1 MNTFDLLKY
10 FGCKSSPMEEAA
22 VREWLANDPDGSHLK
37 KYKDARYIFEGMTLY
52 GEEAK
57 AERIENAKKRPGIF
71 KSIFRYSVA
80 AVVAAL
86 VMFGTASIVMNQ
98 TIDRIAQSTEA
109 VYVPSGKTM
118 ELTLEDGTKLWL
130 NSGTKIE
137 YPTVFGRKS
146 RNVKVIDGEVLFDVT
161 KDEKRP
167 FTVSTFASDIR
178 VLGTKFDVVAD
189 EDGGIFKT
197 SLIRGKVSV
206 TSNCDK
212 NDRIILS
219 PDQSVTMADGRLAV
233 SQMSDPMS
241 EICWTDGLVNLTD
254 LPFDQLMRRF
264 EKVYNVRIVI
274 DREEMPEIRYS
285 RGKVRVSDGV
295 DHALE
300 MLSKASDFKWSHDRN
315 TNVITIR

>member
-10 FGCKSSPMEEAA
+10 FGCKSSPDEEAA
-22 VREWLANDPDGSHLK
+22 VREWLVNDPDGSRLK
-37 KYKDARYIFEGMTLY
+37 KYKDARYMFEGMTLY
-52 GEEAK
+52 GDEAK
-57 AERIENAKKRPGIF
+57 AERVENAKKRPGIF
-71 KSIFRYSVA
+71 KVIFRYSAA

-86 VMFGTASIVMNQ
+86 VMFGTASVVRNQ
-98 TIDRIAQSTEA
+98 TIDRIAQSTES

-118 ELTLEDGTKLWL
+118 ELTLEDGTRLWL
-130 NSGTKIE
+130 NSGTRIE

-146 RNVKVIDGEVLFDVT
+146 RNVKILGGEVLFDVT
-161 KDEKRP
+161 KDAKRP
-167 FTVSTFASDIR
+167 FTVSTFASDIK

-189 EDGGIFKT
+189 EEGGIFKT

-206 TSNCDK
+206 SSNYDK

-219 PDQSVTMADGRLAV
+219 PDQSVTMADGRLVV
-233 SQMSDPMS
+233 SQMTDPMS

-264 EKVYNVRIVI
+264 ENVYNVRIVI

-315 TNVITIR
+315 ANVITIR